1 MTADGS
7 GRAKPN
13 IVAPGADVRSAWLD
27 DTYAPSSPCLMLMWA
42 LSLRERSP
50 DGRYVSISG
59 TSMATPA
66 VAGAVLLL
74 WEHFPSLR
82 RRVHQTEARR
92 APPLPPRPFA
102 HASAPPERRGGG
114 QELLYSS
121 ATPLYDTAQG
131 CGGDTSTTLP
141 NEVFGHGQVD
151 LAAAFER
158 HEAAP
163 RRANRLLYQHLRE

>member
-1 MTADGS
+1 MGAL
-7 GRAKPN
+7 P
-13 IVAPGADVRSAWLD
+13 VAAAPRTPDRG
-27 DTYAPSSPCLMLMWA
+27 APSTA
-42 LSLRERSP
+42 L
-50 DGRYVSISG
+50 
-59 TSMATPA
+59 ATTP
-66 VAGAVLLL
+66 
-74 WEHFPSLR
+74 FR
-82 RRVHQTEARR
+82 ARIG
-92 APPLPPRPFA
+92 
-102 HASAPPERRGGG
+102 GGG